1 MSELIERTAERSAD
15 LKKNKV
21 LVIYGPRRTGKTS
34 LINKI
39 LKNAE
44 GRYLIDTGDDVFIQ
58 EILNSR
64 TLSKIAPHLEGY
76 NIYAIDEAHEIKN
89 IGQALK
95 LIVDNIKDIS
105 VVITGSSSF
114 TIEQSTGG
122 EPLTGRKKTLTL
134 LPFSQE
140 ELKQVNNTGELKRKL
155 EEFLLFGSYPE
166 VVLSKSIHDKI
177 EIITEIT
184 GSYILKDILAFGG
197 LRGSNKILD
206 LLKLLAFQIGNE
218 VSFNELSISLGIDV
232 KTVSSYIDLL
242 EKSFILK
249 KITPY
254 SVNLRSEITSK
265 NKYYFIDNGIR
276 NGVISQFQSLNN
288 RNDTGQL
295 FENFIVT
302 ELIKNNENRRLF
314 NQFYFWRT
322 YAGQEIDIIRI
333 DNGVLYPVEIKYNPT
348 KKAKLPNKW
357 IENYKSEPLIVINN
371 ENYLEYLFNYK

>member
-1 MSELIERTAERSAD
+1 MTELLLRKAEKSAI

-21 LVIYGPRRTGKTS
+21 LVIYGPRRTGKTT
-34 LINKI
+34 LMNNI
-39 LKNAE
+39 LKNSGE
-44 GRYLIDTGDDVFIQ
+44 KYLINTGDDVFIQ

-64 TLSKIAPHLEGY
+64 TLNKISPHLEGY
-76 NIYAIDEAHEIKN
+76 SIYAIDEAHEIKN

-95 LIVDNIKDIS
+95 LIVDNIPDIS

-114 TIEQSTGG
+114 TIEQSTGR

-140 ELKQVNNTGELKRKL
+140 ELKQVYNTGELKRRL
-155 EEFLLFGSYPE
+155 DEFLIFGSYPE
-166 VVLSKSIHDKI
+166 VVLSNSIMDKV
-177 EIITEIT
+177 EVITEIT

-206 LLKLLAFQIGNE
+206 LLKLLAFRIGNE

-254 SVNLRSEITSK
+254 SANLRSEITSK

-276 NGVISQFQSLNN
+276 NGVISQFQSLKN
-288 RNDTGQL
+288 RNDAGQL

-302 ELIKNNENRRLF
+302 ELIKNNENRRMF

-333 DNGVLYPVEIKYNPT
+333 ENGVLFPVEIKYNS
-348 KKAKLPNKW
+348 KKKVKLPNKW
-357 IENYKSEPLIVINN
+357 VENYKSEPLTVINN
-371 ENYLEYLFNYK
+371 ENYLEYLLNIT